1 NYLGV
6 CYENGIGVE
15 QNIQKAVK
23 LYQKAAEQGDA
34 RALNI
39 LGFCYENGTGVEKYI
54 QKAVELYQKAAEQ
67 GDADAQFSLGV
78 CYENGTGVEQNIQKA
93 VELYQKAAKQG
104 LVHAQNHLGVCS
116 NLTGLLMENPAEF
129 TWNKRIKQLSTLM
142 RDLQT
147 MHKAGV
153 VHKNFHSGNVLW
165 TLDEHQNYELHIF
178 DFGSIDEKVKG
189 TAGGVL
195 SYMAPEILQGQP
207 KSTASDIYAFGI
219 VMWEFS
225 SGQPAF
231 IEYRDDDVSLFE
243 QIIQ

>member
-1 NYLGV
+1 
-6 CYENGIGVE
+6 
-15 QNIQKAVK
+15 
-23 LYQKAAEQGDA
+23 
-34 RALNI
+34 
-39 LGFCYENGTGVEKYI
+39 
-54 QKAVELYQKAAEQ
+54 
-67 GDADAQFSLGV
+67 
-78 CYENGTGVEQNIQKA
+78 
-93 VELYQKAAKQG
+93 
-104 LVHAQNHLGVCS
+104 
-116 NLTGLLMENPAEF
+116 MENPAEF

-243 QIIQ
+243 QIIQDHLRPVPVEGTPDCYRNLMTHCWAPDPKDRPTTEEVLYALLLFIEMNDMTSPTFNDTVFEQFEIAEELRLQKRSWDSNEKWHHENDDTGSITDDELVIDILI